1 MASPNTEA
9 LRLAQARLE
18 PRRRFVV
25 RRTLIP
31 VSEKN
36 GPKKQTPTYR
46 LRVSIEDSSYGVD
59 GRGNLVNTA
68 RRMSEAD
75 RRALGIRRNGQPRRP
90 GRAALLGAN
99 TPDRKIA
106 A

>member
-25 RRTLIP
+25 RRSLIP
-31 VSEKN
+31 ITEKTTS
-36 GPKKQTPTYR
+36 GKERKAFR
-46 LRVSIEDSSYGVD
+46 LRVSLEDQDYALDQASGAVI
-59 GRGNLVNTA
+59 NPA

-75 RRALGIRRNGQPRRP
+75 RRALGLRRNGQPRRR
-90 GRAALLGAN
+90 GRAPL